1 MWAMSSASAP
11 AGATGL
17 AGGQRDA
24 VIHTEDLTKI
34 YAGTDFAAVDR
45 LNLDVEAGEIFGLLG
60 PNGAGKTTTAGMLTT
75 RVVPTSGRAYLG
87 GIDVAAHPA
96 LAKQMS
102 GIVSQQNTL
111 DRQLTVWENLYF
123 HGRLFGMGAGRS
135 RQVAD
140 ELLEQFQLAKWTK
153 ASVYALSGGMAQ
165 RLMVARAI
173 FHRPSVLFLDEP
185 TAGLD
190 PQSRLALWDLL
201 GELHRD
207 GQTILLTTHYME
219 EADRLCQRVAIMDHG
234 KILALDTPAALKQS
248 IGADTVVTV
257 KATGD
262 TDQLARLLAREVEG
276 VTRTRRVDGGVEL
289 HVQGSDRLIPRVVT
303 AAEHGGFDLVDLS
316 ASEPSLETV
325 FINLTGKELRD

>member
-17 AGGQRDA
+17 ASGQRDA
-24 VIHTEDLTKI
+24 VIHTEDLTKV
-34 YAGTDFAAVDR
+34 YPGTDFAAVDR

-60 PNGAGKTTTAGMLTT
+60 PTGAGKTTTAGMLTT

-96 LAKQMS
+96 LAKQLS

-123 HGRLFGMGAGRS
+123 HGRLFGMGAKES
-135 RQVAD
+135 RRVAD
-140 ELLEQFQLAKWTK
+140 ELLEQFQLARWAK

-219 EADRLCQRVAIMDHG
+219 EADRLCERVAIMDHG
-234 KILALDTPAALKQS
+234 QILALDTPAALKQS

-262 TDQLARLLAREVEG
+262 TGQLAELLAREVEG
-276 VTRTRRVDGGVEL
+276 VTRTRRVDGGIEL
-289 HVQGSDRLIPRVVT
+289 HVQGGDRLVPRVVT
-303 AAEHGGFDLVDLS
+303 AAERGGFDLLDLS
-316 ASEPSLETV
+316 VSEPSLETV